1 MMKYKVEWKYKV
13 KGNEAVQFTSDWL
26 DGELALSIGE
36 DIEKNGKGTDLF
48 FYDERGTSWKL
59 KELIKLLAEI
69 EEEPHDVTAFFDGG
83 FNKFTNQAGVG
94 AVIYYQQGKKKYRIR
109 TNELFKEIDN
119 NSEAEYAAMYF
130 AINLLEEMGASHI
143 SCEFKGDSQGVLM
156 QLKGEWPCY
165 DENLNR
171 WLDRIEHKINNLSI
185 QASFTPISRTEN
197 KEADKLATQAL
208 EGKMI
213 NSKMQIL

>member
-1 MMKYKVEWKYKV
+1 MKYKIEWKYKL
-13 KGNEAVQFTSDWL
+13 KTHESILFISDWVE
-26 DGELALSIGE
+26 GEEAILIGE
-36 DIEKNGKGTDLF
+36 DIEKKGIGMDLYY
-48 FYDERGTSWKL
+48 YDEGGVSWKL
-59 KELIKLLAEI
+59 KELKKLLVEI
-69 EEEPHDVTAFFDGG
+69 EEEPHDLIVYFDGG
-83 FNKFTNQAGVG
+83 FNKYMKQAGVG

-109 TNELFKEIDN
+109 TNELLDEIVN
-119 NSEAEYAAMYF
+119 NSEAEYAAMYY
-130 AINLLEEMGASHI
+130 AVNYLEELEASHL

-171 WLDRIEHKINNLSI
+171 WLDRIEEKLKKLSI
-185 QASFTPISRTEN
+185 QASFSTIARTEN

-213 NSKMQIL
+213 DSKMQIL